1 MFPVFPEQLADIIR
15 RDYKGEG
22 AVLCPFPWCE
32 DDLQLKLSKVFT
44 RLQIFSK
51 EKERA
56 RLTDKVVRMTDAFMP
71 HEECEEPRVVLI
83 EGQPGMGKTTYC
95 QKLAYDWSVEYISDE
110 ACFPQVKMLLLL
122 KCRDMKT
129 ADIEEAIDDQLL
141 PLDADKKEKE
151 NFFHFIRCNQSKI
164 LLVLDGLDELP
175 ENLLKGLFPLIQR
188 KILSNT
194 YLMLTARH
202 EAGMRVRRHC
212 DTLLEI
218 VGFTKEDADSYI
230 TKYFSNHEDP
240 SLAAKLIEKL
250 DREKQLRELSS
261 NPLNT
266 ALLCLLCEDTK
277 GVFPSNQTKLY
288 DQLVSCAVR
297 RYFARKGIPM
307 DSKDP
312 LQTFSVNLNHLG
324 KMAFEAL
331 KVDRMYFSKDEMDY
345 QSVDFLP
352 LCFLSQEASVSKLR
366 PIPCFSFT
374 HKTFQEYFAAYH
386 LAQEILSGDKDT
398 AVVLLAHLNPVFK
411 YWQLWKFLLTMVVGK
426 SEDGAALVI
435 SGLCDAFRSQQIE
448 EEDEEESDDDFDDY
462 VDDDRNFDICDDFL
476 NVFPSIRQLFRW
488 PLTEDERT
496 RADTLKS
503 VLNLISECESGD
515 NEPTDAQKKM
525 VQTLAVSFPI
535 QKLVTFSG
543 GSGMPRNMPTLF
555 EYLKSN
561 STLTLFSWRH
571 ACTKALQEALECV
584 LQSNCTLKILDLTS
598 FSSMVSSSYW
608 GKENKHAR
616 LTAVLARALHSGCT
630 LTHLNLRCRAIRSP
644 GASEIAK
651 ALQSNH
657 TLTHLNLDGNGIDNC
672 GAEDLAQ
679 ALQSSCALKYLDL
692 SHNEIGDQG
701 AVALAKALESNRT
714 LTYLDLEHWDL
725 PGFNPIKELSFLLRG
740 VDHKRK
746 RIGDAGAAAFAETLR
761 SNSVLARLN
770 LQNHRI
776 GNAGAAAIGQSLKS
790 NCTLTHLCLRGN
802 RIEGVGVATLGHA
815 VQVNRGLVN
824 LDLRSNSLI
833 ESGAQA
839 ASLAQGLRLNS
850 VLTHLDMRETF
861 IGTHFAT
868 VLAES
873 LQSNSALTHVDLY
886 GNMIDSSGAVAL
898 ARTLRTNPTLS
909 HLNLR
914 HNLIGDSGAAEFVET
929 LQTNNTLIFL
939 DLRNNKIHEAG
950 ARKIHGFLRALNN
963 MHRSRSSRRTILY
976 SWSR

>member
-1 MFPVFPEQLADIIR
+1 MFVCLDSFVLFSSSVFPKQLADIIR
-15 RDYKGEG
+15 RDYKGKG

-32 DDLQLKLSKVFT
+32 DDLQLKLSKIFT
-44 RLQIFSK
+44 RLQIFGK

-56 RLTDKVVRMTDAFMP
+56 RLTDKVVQMTDAFMP

-95 QKLAYDWSVEYISDE
+95 QKLAYDWSVEYISAE
-110 ACFPQVKMLLLL
+110 ACFPPVKMLLLL

-129 ADIEEAIDDQLL
+129 ANIEEAIDDQLL

-151 NFFHFIRCNQSKI
+151 DFFHFIRCNQSKI

-250 DREKQLRELSS
+250 GREEQLRELSS

-324 KMAFEAL
+324 KVAFEAL
-331 KVDRMYFSKDEMDY
+331 KVDRMYFSKDEMDH

-386 LAQEILSGDKDT
+386 LAQEILSGDKDK

-411 YWQLWKFLLTMVVGK
+411 YLQLWKFLLTMVVSK
-426 SEDGAALVI
+426 SGDGAALVI
-435 SGLCDAFRSQQIE
+435 SGLCDAFRSQPIE
-448 EEDEEESDDDFDDY
+448 EEEESDDDLTEGLKRR
-462 VDDDRNFDICDDFL
+462 RNFDICDDFF
-476 NVFPSIRQLFRW
+476 NVFPSIHQLFRR
-488 PLTEDERT
+488 PFTEETEDERT

-503 VLNLISECESGD
+503 VLNLISECESGH
-515 NEPTDAQKKM
+515 NELTDAQKKM

-535 QKLVTFSG
+535 QELVCSRAH
-543 GSGMPRNMPTLF
+543 MLRNMETLY

-561 STLTLFSWRH
+561 SALTLISWQR
-571 ACTKALQEALECV
+571 ACTEAFQEALECV
-584 LQSNCTLKILDLTS
+584 LQSNRALKILNLAS
-598 FSSMVSSSYW
+598 ISSVLSYW
-608 GKENKHAR
+608 RKRVERAR

-630 LTHLNLRCRAIRSP
+630 LTLLNLADRDICSP

-651 ALQSNH
+651 ALQSNL
-657 TLTHLNLDGNGIDNC
+657 TLTHLNLKRNAIDNS
-672 GAEDLAQ
+672 GAEDLAR
-679 ALQSSCALKYLDL
+679 ALHSNCALKYLDL
-692 SHNEIGDQG
+692 SHNEIGDPG
-701 AVALAKALESNRT
+701 AVALAKALEFNRT
-714 LTYLDLEHWDL
+714 LTYLDLEHCDGRWL
-725 PGFNPIKELSFLLRG
+725 RLLNFRLCTSLRG
-740 VDHKRK
+740 VNIKED
-746 RIGDAGAAAFAETLR
+746 RIGDEGAAAFAETLC
-761 SNSVLARLN
+761 SNSVLALLN
-770 LQNHRI
+770 LKNHRI
-776 GNAGAAAIGQSLKS
+776 GNAGAAAIDQSLKS

-802 RIEGVGVATLGHA
+802 RIDGVGAATLGHA
-815 VQVNRGLVN
+815 LQVNRGLVN

-833 ESGAQA
+833 
-839 ASLAQGLRLNS
+839 
-850 VLTHLDMRETF
+850 
-861 IGTHFAT
+861 
-868 VLAES
+868 
-873 LQSNSALTHVDLY
+873 
-886 GNMIDSSGAVAL
+886 
-898 ARTLRTNPTLS
+898 
-909 HLNLR
+909 
-914 HNLIGDSGAAEFVET
+914 
-929 LQTNNTLIFL
+929 
-939 DLRNNKIHEAG
+939 
-950 ARKIHGFLRALNN
+950 
-963 MHRSRSSRRTILY
+963 
-976 SWSR
+976 